1 MQVRWIALLAAGA
14 TVAAPAAPAVSAG
27 NRHASSELYNVS
39 LIGSQRSIVTRTGTG
54 TDDFGCTIRH
64 ADRDLQTIAFAS
76 RKRAA
81 LGLTA
86 SGLPLI
92 RFALIGR
99 VTGSFHRETTSVGGG
114 SDCVSAP
121 TKDNRSCGPAKAR
134 ARLALRPEGD
144 RRMRLDGGFVR
155 ASDRARCATTLVTP
169 DDFIVTTENRLK
181 RSPAGA
187 SRVVLHGHLV
197 QRTTAAQRVT
207 KTTTVDW
214 KLVLTRVT

>member
-27 NRHASSELYNVS
+27 NRHASTERYDVS
-39 LIGSQRSIVTRTGTG
+39 LSGSQRSVVTRTGTG
-54 TDDFGCTIRH
+54 TDEFGCTIRH
-64 ADRDLQTIAFAS
+64 ADRDLQTITFAS

-81 LGLTA
+81 LRLTA

-92 RFALIGR
+92 RFDLIGR
-99 VTGSFHRETTSVGGG
+99 VAGSFHRETTSVGGG

-121 TKDNRSCGPAKAR
+121 TKNDRSCGPAKAR
-134 ARLALRPEGD
+134 ARLALHPEGD

-169 DDFIVTTENRLK
+169 DDFIVTTENRLE

-197 QRTTAAQRVT
+197 QQTTAAQRVT